1 MIKVISFDMDGTLI
15 DNEFNRY
22 IWYQAIPE
30 LYSRQYGIKFQKA
43 KQYVS
48 DEYDRIGMNALEW
61 YDIKFW
67 FSHFRLE
74 ADWKEALQKNA
85 HRVNL
90 YPEVKPALAK
100 LSTYYKLVVTSLVS
114 REFLEVEVQVV
125 GNYFQRL
132 FSVTSDFSQVSKNA
146 EVYHSICRL
155 LNIAPN
161 EMAHIGDDHVSD
173 FLIPRERGIR
183 SFYLDRQRQAE
194 GSDVVHSLEEVIHK
208 LLGERQHL

>member
-1 MIKVISFDMDGTLI
+1 MDGTLI

-22 IWYQAIPE
+22 IWYQAVPE
-30 LYSRQYGIKFQKA
+30 LYSRQYNIEFQKA
-43 KQYVS
+43 KAYVS

-67 FSHFRLE
+67 FRHFRLE

-90 YPEVKPALAK
+90 YHEVKPTLAK
-100 LSTYYKLVVTSLVS
+100 LSKYYKLVVTSLVS

-125 GNYFQRL
+125 GNHFQRL
-132 FSVTSDFSQVSKNA
+132 FSVTSDFHQVKKTP
-146 EVYHSICRL
+146 EVYYSICRHL
-155 LNIAPN
+155 EIAPG
-161 EMAHIGDDHVSD
+161 EMVHIGDDHLSD

-183 SFYLDRQRQAE
+183 SFYLDRHGQSE
-194 GSDVVHSLEEVIHK
+194 GSDVVHSLEEVTRK
-208 LLGERQHL
+208 LLGERENL